1 MSGQSDIQGEVRPLS
16 SLVDY
21 QEGAVV
27 SRTLLK
33 KETGSVTLFA
43 FDRGQEL
50 AEHTVPHDALVYLLD
65 GEAEITVAG
74 VPHHLK
80 TGDAIVMP
88 GNRPHAVKASGR
100 FKMSL
105 TMIRS

>member
-1 MSGQSDIQGEVRPLS
+1 
-16 SLVDY
+16 
-21 QEGAVV
+21 
-27 SRTLLK
+27 
-33 KETGSVTLFA
+33 
-43 FDRGQEL
+43 
-50 AEHTVPHDALVYLLD
+50 VPHDALVYLLD